1 MNEFY
6 RDIISVIVGILL
18 VNLLWGSFNDFMIV
32 K

>member
-1 MNEFY
+1 MSDLY
-6 RDIISVIVGILL
+6 RDIISVILGILL

>member
-1 MNEFY
+1 MSDFY

-18 VNLLWGSFNDFMIV
+18 VNLLWNSFNDFIIV

>member
-1 MNEFY
+1 MSDFY

-18 VNLLWGSFNDFMIV
+18 VNLLWNSFNDFMII

>member
-1 MNEFY
+1 MSDFY
-6 RDIISVIVGILL
+6 RDIISVILGIIL

>member
-1 MNEFY
+1 MSDFY
-6 RDIISVIVGILL
+6 RDIISVILGILL

>member
-1 MNEFY
+1 MSNFY

-18 VNLLWGSFNDFMIV
+18 VNLLWNSFNDFMIV